1 MRLVFSVF
9 LAAMIITPL
18 TTTVFTLGTIPALAI
33 TPEEILGDPKLE
45 ARARAL
51 SKQLRCLVCQ
61 NQSIDDSDADLARDL
76 RIEVRRQI
84 TAGRSDEIII
94 DQIRQKYGDYVLFN
108 PPLDRGTA
116 FLWLAPIGFVGL
128 GVLIIVLA
136 RRKLH
141 VTASPDLGA
150 SDRARI
156 ETMLITRS
164 NEKGQTQRMIEQ
176 MLENLS
182 FASLPAIAGTIICGI
197 GLTGLMLWIIERGR
211 THMQGSDQ
219 TFQIYKQVD
228 LLQNE
233 RQQRDSERQNGTIS
247 AKEHANAC
255 HEIDKRLLALTL
267 DMEQQQH
274 EHQSIL
280 TPRIIMLSFLVPA
293 LSTFIYLFLGSP
305 QSPDQPIAGRSAE
318 IAAAKAGANKSQ
330 NEAAAALQKAI
341 SSTEQTPQNVEAW
354 LLLAQAAGAVN
365 DSETEI
371 RALRNAIEITESEPS
386 IVAMLA
392 EALSR
397 AADGQ
402 ITVPARA
409 LIKAV
414 LEANPNEP
422 RAMFLAGLAKFQD
435 GDNESAIRLWQ
446 NLLAKSQPDAP
457 WISTVRDNI
466 KSAAEAGNIPL
477 DTLDNLQPTGPDAM
491 ALADAATMTEDE
503 QNEMIAGM
511 VQRLHDRLIEEPN
524 DTDGWIRLARAYNVL
539 GQAENALDALT
550 NGAKFTPENLDLK
563 LALLEQI
570 LNMGTTKAEI
580 ERAKLV
586 LAKGEK
592 IAPKNPQILFF
603 KGHLAQLSGETE
615 RARTAWQKLQ
625 DILDPE
631 SDAAKALEAEIE
643 KLPKPK
649 N

>member
-1 MRLVFSVF
+1 
-9 LAAMIITPL
+9 
-18 TTTVFTLGTIPALAI
+18 
-33 TPEEILGDPKLE
+33 
-45 ARARAL
+45 
-51 SKQLRCLVCQ
+51 
-61 NQSIDDSDADLARDL
+61 
-76 RIEVRRQI
+76 
-84 TAGRSDEIII
+84 
-94 DQIRQKYGDYVLFN
+94 
-108 PPLDRGTA
+108 
-116 FLWLAPIGFVGL
+116 
-128 GVLIIVLA
+128 
-136 RRKLH
+136 
-141 VTASPDLGA
+141 
-150 SDRARI
+150 
-156 ETMLITRS
+156 
-164 NEKGQTQRMIEQ
+164 MIEQ
-176 MLENLS
+176 IVENLS
-182 FASLPAIAGTIICGI
+182 FASLPVIAGTIICGI
-197 GLTGLMLWIIERGR
+197 GLTGLMLWIIKRGH

-219 TFQIYKQVD
+219 NIQLYKQID
-228 LLQNE
+228 LLQDE
-233 RQQRDSERQNGTIS
+233 RRQRDIEQQNGTIS
-247 AKEHANAC
+247 AKEHTNAC

-267 DMEQQQH
+267 DMDQQQH

-293 LSTFIYLFLGSP
+293 LSTFIYLCLGSP

-318 IAAAKAGANKSQ
+318 IADATAGANKRQ

-477 DTLDNLQPTGPDAM
+477 DTSDNRQPTGPDAM

-524 DTDGWIRLARAYNVL
+524 DTYGWIRLARAYNVL

-615 RARTAWQKLQ
+615 QARTAWQKLQ

-631 SDAAKALEAEIE
+631 SDVAKALKAEIE

>member
-1 MRLVFSVF
+1 
-9 LAAMIITPL
+9 
-18 TTTVFTLGTIPALAI
+18 
-33 TPEEILGDPKLE
+33 
-45 ARARAL
+45 
-51 SKQLRCLVCQ
+51 
-61 NQSIDDSDADLARDL
+61 
-76 RIEVRRQI
+76 
-84 TAGRSDEIII
+84 
-94 DQIRQKYGDYVLFN
+94 
-108 PPLDRGTA
+108 
-116 FLWLAPIGFVGL
+116 
-128 GVLIIVLA
+128 
-136 RRKLH
+136 
-141 VTASPDLGA
+141 
-150 SDRARI
+150 
-156 ETMLITRS
+156 
-164 NEKGQTQRMIEQ
+164 MIEQ
-176 MLENLS
+176 MLGNLS
-182 FASLPAIAGTIICGI
+182 FASLPTIAGTIICGI

-211 THMQGSDQ
+211 THMQNSDQ

-267 DMEQQQH
+267 DMDQQQH

-435 GDNESAIRLWQ
+435 GDNESAIRMWQ

-477 DTLDNLQPTGPDAM
+477 DTLDILQPTGPDAM

-625 DILDPE
+625 DILDQE
-631 SDAAKALEAEIE
+631 RDAAKALEAEIE

>member
-1 MRLVFSVF
+1 
-9 LAAMIITPL
+9 
-18 TTTVFTLGTIPALAI
+18 
-33 TPEEILGDPKLE
+33 
-45 ARARAL
+45 
-51 SKQLRCLVCQ
+51 
-61 NQSIDDSDADLARDL
+61 
-76 RIEVRRQI
+76 
-84 TAGRSDEIII
+84 
-94 DQIRQKYGDYVLFN
+94 
-108 PPLDRGTA
+108 
-116 FLWLAPIGFVGL
+116 
-128 GVLIIVLA
+128 
-136 RRKLH
+136 
-141 VTASPDLGA
+141 
-150 SDRARI
+150 
-156 ETMLITRS
+156 
-164 NEKGQTQRMIEQ
+164 MIEQ

-182 FASLPAIAGTIICGI
+182 FASLPVIAGTIICGV
-197 GLTGLMLWIIERGR
+197 GLTGLMLWIIKRGR

-219 TFQIYKQVD
+219 TIQLYQQID

-233 RQQRDSERQNGTIS
+233 RQQRDNEQQNGTIS
-247 AKEHANAC
+247 AKEYTNAC

-267 DMEQQQH
+267 DMDQQQG
-274 EHQSIL
+274 ERQSML
-280 TPRIIMLSFLVPA
+280 TPRIIMLSLLVPA
-293 LSTFIYLFLGSP
+293 LSTFIYLCLGSP
-305 QSPDQPIAGRSAE
+305 KSPDQPIAGRSAE

-371 RALRNAIEITESEPS
+371 RALRTAIEITESEPS

-414 LEANPNEP
+414 LEANPYEP

-435 GDNESAIRLWQ
+435 GDNKSAIRLWQ
-446 NLLAKSQPDAP
+446 NLLAKSHPDAP

-477 DTLDNLQPTGPDAM
+477 DPSDNLQPTGPDAM
-491 ALADAATMTEDE
+491 ALAGAAAMTKDE

-511 VQRLHDRLIEEPN
+511 VQRLHDRLVEEPN
-524 DTDGWIRLARAYNVL
+524 DTDGWMRLARAYNVL
-539 GQAENALDALT
+539 GQAENALDALA
-550 NGAKFTPENLDLK
+550 NGAKFTPDNLDLK

-570 LNMGTTKAEI
+570 LNMGTTRTEI

-592 IAPKNPQILFF
+592 IAPNNPQVLFF

-615 RARTAWQKLQ
+615 RAREAWKKLQ
-625 DILDPE
+625 DILNPE
-631 SDAAKALEAEIE
+631 SEAAKALKVEIG

>member
-1 MRLVFSVF
+1 
-9 LAAMIITPL
+9 
-18 TTTVFTLGTIPALAI
+18 
-33 TPEEILGDPKLE
+33 
-45 ARARAL
+45 
-51 SKQLRCLVCQ
+51 
-61 NQSIDDSDADLARDL
+61 
-76 RIEVRRQI
+76 
-84 TAGRSDEIII
+84 
-94 DQIRQKYGDYVLFN
+94 
-108 PPLDRGTA
+108 
-116 FLWLAPIGFVGL
+116 
-128 GVLIIVLA
+128 
-136 RRKLH
+136 
-141 VTASPDLGA
+141 
-150 SDRARI
+150 
-156 ETMLITRS
+156 
-164 NEKGQTQRMIEQ
+164 MIEQ

-219 TFQIYKQVD
+219 TFQIYEQVD

-233 RQQRDSERQNGTIS
+233 RQQRDSEQQNGTIS

-267 DMEQQQH
+267 DMDQQQH

-625 DILDPE
+625 NILDPE